1 MHSLKWTDDVNL
13 SGYIFSF
20 YNGSI
25 FVNDS
30 WVAMSGTANWS
41 NVSKIVNSTAGA
53 LIKWCVYAND
63 SSNNWNGSSCITPFQ
78 YTTTDETAP
87 VTTAA
92 AVTDTGA
99 SYTFDTWA
107 RTSYINVTLT
117 CNDGS
122 GSGCSTIQYCTDT
135 VNTCT
140 PSTAYSAPVQIST
153 EGTSYIRYKSTDA
166 VSNTETTA
174 SSTIKKDTTAPT
186 GSHTSSGYYGNATI
200 NGTLEIIFRET
211 LVTLGKNGYL
221 RFPIKN
227 LWHRCTLISVGNG
240 SVTFSVESTPKQVTV
255 KEGEYALVDVTDD
268 GNADVNITVVKI
280 YSSGATVRFSPVEQQ
295 PVATTP
301 VTPPIVTPTVPP
313 VTPPAQ
319 NASVVKN
326 ETTPVPSGRKLPL
339 VWAYVILVAIL
350 GIIAFFIYSVMSR
363 KKTEQ

>member
-1 MHSLKWTDDVNL
+1 MSKAFVKSTALILLVCFAISLILYGTYVL
-13 SGYIFSF
+13 AEVTISGLLPADNSYSNTSTPTF
-20 YNGSI
+20 YFTPITNVSGSI
-25 FVNDS
+25 NCTLFLNS
-30 WVAMSGTANWS
+30 S
-41 NVSKIVNSTAGA
+41 NKGSNNSIVNNTNSS
-53 LIKWCVYAND
+53 IVAN
-63 SSNNWNGSSCITPFQ
+63 IT
-78 YTTTDETAP
+78 
-87 VTTAA
+87 V
-92 AVTDTGA
+92 
-99 SYTFDTWA
+99 
-107 RTSYINVTLT
+107 
-117 CNDGS
+117 DGF
-122 GSGCSTIQYCTDT
+122 YVWYVNCTDAQGT
-135 VNTCT
+135 NQ
-140 PSTAYSAPVQIST
+140 SASKNI
-153 EGTSYIRYKSTDA
+153 
-166 VSNTETTA
+166 
-174 SSTIKKDTTAPT
+174 TIDTTAPT